1 MPLSD
6 LPEALL
12 DTIVRQIALLLL
24 HGAGGDMQ
32 AAQDAALATIRAHA
46 PQTEAEFRLAA
57 RIISFS
63 LQSGEALAQAA
74 HPEMPILRVLRLR
87 SGAVSL
93 AREAQNAE
101 RQLAKCQENRRM
113 GVEPQPEP
121 APEPDSPKIEKTTA
135 LIADNRKV
143 SAYAK
148 AHGLTWTQA
157 LQQRERDRR
166 LAARRAKEQARQQAA
181 GPVPALA

>member
-6 LPEALL
+6 LPEAFLH
-12 DTIVRQIALLLL
+12 TIIRQIALLLF
-24 HGAGGDMQ
+24 HGAGGDME
-32 AAQDAALATIRAHA
+32 AAQKAALATIRAHA

-74 HPEMPILRVLRLR
+74 HPEMPMLRVLRLR

-93 AREAQNAE
+93 AREAQKAE
-101 RQLAKCQENRRM
+101 RQLEKLQADRVM
-113 GVEPQPEP
+113 GVEPAPEP
-121 APEPDSPKIEKTTA
+121 TPQPDSPKIEKATA

-166 LAARRAKEQARQQAA
+166 LAERQRKQQEREQKA
-181 GPVPALA
+181 GPVPAMA

>member
-6 LPEALL
+6 LPNAVLQ
-12 DTIVRQIALLLL
+12 TIVRQIALLLL
-24 HGAGGDMQ
+24 RGAGGDMQ
-32 AAQDAALATIRAHA
+32 AAQQAALATIRAHA

-63 LQSGEALAQAA
+63 LQAGEALAQAA

-93 AREAQNAE
+93 AREAQKAE
-101 RQLAKCQENRRM
+101 RQLAKLQQDRLT
-113 GVEPQPEP
+113 GVPPQPEP
-121 APEPDSPKIEKTTA
+121 APEPASPKIEKATA
-135 LIADNRKV
+135 LIEDNRKI
-143 SAYAK
+143 SSYAK
-148 AHGLTWTQA
+148 ANGLTWSQA

-166 LAARRAKEQARQQAA
+166 LAVRRAKEQARQQAA
-181 GPVPALA
+181 GPVLSPA

>member
-1 MPLSD
+1 MHLAD
-6 LPEALL
+6 LPAALL
-12 DTIVRQIALLLL
+12 NTVVNQIALLLYR
-24 HGAGGDMQ
+24 GAGGDLK
-32 AAQDAALATIRAHA
+32 AAQDAAVLILTAHG
-46 PQTEAEFRLAA
+46 PTTEAEFRLAA

-63 LQSGEALAQAA
+63 LQSTEALSQAA
-74 HPEMPILRVLRLR
+74 NPEMPMNRVLRLR

-93 AREAQNAE
+93 AREAQKAE
-101 RQLAKCQENRRM
+101 RQLAKLQEDRLM
-113 GVEPQPEP
+113 GIEP
-121 APEPDSPKIEKTTA
+121 APEAAPAPESPKIEKTTA

-166 LAARRAKEQARQQAA
+166 LAERQRKQQEREQKA
-181 GPVPALA
+181 GPVSVPA